1 MRAIL
6 LLFILLS
13 SHALSSDWGKWR
25 KDDIC
30 AVTWEFI
37 NNTKQE
43 LLDRSVAVEK
53 YTGAKVDIEF
63 LHNANMD
70 RKQQAL
76 HNKFLNFK
84 TTEKDFHEYIVPYL
98 VELEKNRAL
107 LATAEEKA
115 AKIWDERNKKGEIKE
130 YVTREAELYGT
141 QIKSKRIGVVLDN
154 SYSMALVLPKLRDQI
169 KSKFEYAY
177 FIEIYGSFI
186 EYYGQ
191 KLQEKAWFYVFP
203 ESHENPFL
211 KQWYCQSYPLES
223 PHLFLNEYEVSN
235 LQAFTALAT
244 VRKVDTIYW
253 FTDLKDKNSDY
264 GYEILNKLLK
274 RYQVKLYV
282 HTTGKQPN
290 TIFRKIIKDS
300 GGEIIK
306 SRI

>member
-1 MRAIL
+1 MRFSL
-6 LLFILLS
+6 LFFILLS
-13 SHALSSDWGKWR
+13 SNALSSDWGKWR

-43 LLDRSVAVEK
+43 LLDRAVAVEK
-53 YTGAKVDIEF
+53 YTGRKVDIEF
-63 LHNANMD
+63 LHNANID
-70 RKQQAL
+70 RKQQVL

-84 TTEKDFHEYIVPYL
+84 TNEKDFNEYIAPYL
-98 VELEKNRAL
+98 VELEKNRNL

-115 AKIWDERNKKGEIKE
+115 AEIWDERNKKAKIKE
-130 YVTREAELYGT
+130 YATQEAELYGT
-141 QIKSKRIGVVLDN
+141 QINSKRIGVVLDN
-154 SYSMALVLPKLRDQI
+154 SYSMVPALPKLRDLI

-191 KLQEKAWFYVFP
+191 KLQEKAWFYVSP

-223 PHLFLNEYEVSN
+223 PHLFINEYEVSN
-235 LQAFTALAT
+235 LQAFTALSV

-253 FTDLKDKNSDY
+253 FTDLKDKNSKY
-264 GYEILNKLLK
+264 GYGILEKLLK
-274 RYQVKLYV
+274 HYKVKFYL
-282 HTTGKQPN
+282 HTTGKPPN
-290 TIFRKIIKDS
+290 TLFRKIIKDS

>member
-1 MRAIL
+1 
-6 LLFILLS
+6 
-13 SHALSSDWGKWR
+13 
-25 KDDIC
+25 
-30 AVTWEFI
+30 
-37 NNTKQE
+37 
-43 LLDRSVAVEK
+43 
-53 YTGAKVDIEF
+53 
-63 LHNANMD
+63 
-70 RKQQAL
+70 
-76 HNKFLNFK
+76 
-84 TTEKDFHEYIVPYL
+84 
-98 VELEKNRAL
+98 
-107 LATAEEKA
+107 
-115 AKIWDERNKKGEIKE
+115 
-130 YVTREAELYGT
+130 
-141 QIKSKRIGVVLDN
+141 
-154 SYSMALVLPKLRDQI
+154 MALVLPKLRDQI

-186 EYYGQ
+186 EYYEQ
-191 KLQEKAWFYVFP
+191 KLQEKAWFYISP

-264 GYEILNKLLK
+264 DYEILNKLLK

-306 SRI
+306 SRTY

>member
-1 MRAIL
+1 MRTSL

-13 SHALSSDWGKWR
+13 NNALSSDWGKWR

-30 AVTWEFI
+30 TVTWEFI

-43 LLDRSVAVEK
+43 LLDRSEAVEK

-84 TTEKDFHEYIVPYL
+84 TNEKDFHKYIVPYL

-115 AKIWDERNKKGEIKE
+115 AKIWEERNKKGEIKE

-154 SYSMALVLPKLRDQI
+154 STAWPWYFQNFVI
-169 KSKFEYAY
+169 KSN
-177 FIEIYGSFI
+177 
-186 EYYGQ
+186 Q
-191 KLQEKAWFYVFP
+191 
-203 ESHENPFL
+203 N
-211 KQWYCQSYPLES
+211 
-223 PHLFLNEYEVSN
+223 LNMHTS
-235 LQAFTALAT
+235 LRFTVHSLNT
-244 VRKVDTIYW
+244 
-253 FTDLKDKNSDY
+253 LGKNSKKRHGFMY
-264 GYEILNKLLK
+264 PQNQAKIL
-274 RYQVKLYV
+274 
-282 HTTGKQPN
+282 
-290 TIFRKIIKDS
+290 F
-300 GGEIIK
+300 
-306 SRI
+306 